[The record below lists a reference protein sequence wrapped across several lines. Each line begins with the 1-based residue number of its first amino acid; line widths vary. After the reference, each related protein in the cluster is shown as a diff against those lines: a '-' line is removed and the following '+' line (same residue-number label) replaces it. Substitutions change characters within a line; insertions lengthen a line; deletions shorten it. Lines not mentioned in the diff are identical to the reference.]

1 MTRYVIRYAPGSDL
15 ALRFPHLRYPAR
27 TTFPTREKADEVRRL
42 CPNAEDMVVVEL
54 NEEEG

>member
-1 MTRYVIRYAPGSDL
+1 MTRYLIRYAPGTDL

-42 CPNAEDMVVVEL
+42 CPNAEAMVVVEV
-54 NEEEG
+54 EE